1 MDTPAT
7 SYGFIRDD
15 KIYRAPFLDF
25 PEREIG
31 EVRESEASTIKYFQ
45 DRFTMAVNKVASL
58 EKAVEESEN
67 KGSYLMKLIHLR
79 ENLAKFD
86 ALGNYP
92 ALFERLDA
100 VESVLRD
107 IIAKNRV
114 KNLEI
119 KRALIAEAE
128 QHEHSSDWKE
138 GADSLQEIKEKWIKT
153 GAVDD
158 DLQEEIEDRFNEIL
172 DTFYQRRKAFFQEK
186 KDLVNNRIRKYKEMN
201 FEMHKLVRMDDKKA
215 AQQRVKELQREWR
228 EVGKIPVFKY
238 KKLQNDFRSLANR
251 IFGSPDDTRSRYP
264 QSGGRDYR
272 DSRDPRDY
280 RDSRPRQFAPR
291 QNPTRE
297 GQGGWVNPNEAIANK
312 KALIRQAQ
320 ELARDDHGDSIQEV
334 RRLREEWKNSGRISR
349 EKSIELN
356 QTFNEACDMA
366 SEKSFLNRSAR
377 AKNEGFDNLSEEDQL
392 SIKIDLLENLV
403 RRDEGDV
410 DSYRDNIG
418 NMASPM
424 EARQMEGKLRTQMR
438 KLQAKKELL
447 RSLKNELASL

>member
-7 SYGFIRDD
+7 SYGFIRDE
-15 KIYRAPFLDF
+15 KIYRAPFLDV

-100 VESVLRD
+100 VENVLRD
-107 IIAKNRV
+107 IVAKNRI

-138 GADSLQEIKEKWIKT
+138 GADRLQEIKEKWIKT
-153 GAVDD
+153 GAVDEQY
-158 DLQEEIEDRFNEIL
+158 QEEIEDRFNEIL
-172 DTFYQRRKAFFQEK
+172 DTFYQRRKNFFQSK
-186 KDLVNNRIRKYKEMN
+186 KDLVNNRIRRYKEIN
-201 FEMHKLVRMDDKKA
+201 FEMYKLVRMSDKRA
-215 AQQRVKELQREWR
+215 AQQRVKELQKDWR

-238 KKLQNDFRSLANR
+238 KKLQTDFRSLANR
-251 IFGSPDDTRSRYP
+251 IFGSPDDARPRERSPREFN
-264 QSGGRDYR
+264 R
-272 DSRDPRDY
+272 DSR
-280 RDSRPRQFAPR
+280 SPRQFAPR
-291 QNPTRE
+291 QNPSR
-297 GQGGWVNPNEAIANK
+297 GSDQGGWVNPDEAIARK
-312 KALIRQAQ
+312 KDLIRQA
-320 ELARDDHGDSIQEV
+320 EKLAQDDYGDSIAEV

-349 EKSIELN
+349 EKSIELTQSFN
-356 QTFNEACDMA
+356 QYCDLA

-377 AKNEGFDNLSEEDQL
+377 SKDPDFDNSSKQEQL
-392 SIKIDLLENLV
+392 TLKIGLLENLIV
-403 RRDEGDV
+403 RDERELA
-410 DSYRDNIG
+410 SQRENIG
-418 NMASPM
+418 NVASPM
-424 EARQMEGKLRTQMR
+424 EARQAEGKLRLQAR
-438 KLQAKKELL
+438 KVEAKKELL
-447 RSLKNELASL
+447 RSLRNELASV

>member
-45 DRFTMAVNKVASL
+45 NRFTMAVNKVANL

-86 ALGNYP
+86 ALGDYP

-100 VESVLRD
+100 VEETLRS
-107 IIAKNRV
+107 IVAKNRI

-153 GAVDD
+153 GAVEEAH
-158 DLQEEIEDRFNEIL
+158 QEEIEGRFNEIM
-172 DTFYQRRKAFFQEK
+172 DTFYQRRKEFFQSK
-186 KDLVNNRIRKYKEMN
+186 KDLVNNRIRRYKEIN
-201 FEMHKLVRMDDKKA
+201 FEMYKLVRTSDKRA
-215 AQQRVKELQREWR
+215 AQQRVKELQRDWR

-238 KKLQNDFRSLANR
+238 KKLQTDFRSLANR
-251 IFGSPDDTRSRYP
+251 IFDSPDDTRSRERSP
-264 QSGGRDYR
+264 REFNR
-272 DSRDPRDY
+272 DSRGT
-280 RDSRPRQFAPR
+280 RQFAPR
-291 QNPTRE
+291 QNPSRSD
-297 GQGGWVNPNEAIANK
+297 QGAWINPDEAIAK
-312 KALIRQAQ
+312 KKDLIRQA
-320 ELARDDHGDSIQEV
+320 EKLAQDDYGDSIAEV

-349 EKSIELN
+349 EKSIDLTR
-356 QTFNEACDMA
+356 TFNQYCDLA

-377 AKNEGFDNLSEEDQL
+377 SKDPNYDNNSQRDQL
-392 SIKIDLLENLV
+392 TLKINLLENMIT
-403 RRDEGDV
+403 RDE
-410 DSYRDNIG
+410 SELASQRENIG
-418 NMASPM
+418 NVASPQ
-424 EARQMEGKLRTQMR
+424 ESRQAEGRLRLQVR
-438 KLQAKKELL
+438 KVEAKKELL
-447 RSLKNELASL
+447 RLLQTELASA

>member
-1 MDTPAT
+1 
-7 SYGFIRDD
+7 
-15 KIYRAPFLDF
+15 
-25 PEREIG
+25 
-31 EVRESEASTIKYFQ
+31 
-45 DRFTMAVNKVASL
+45 MAVNKVASL

-100 VESVLRD
+100 IESVLRD

-119 KRALIAEAE
+119 KQALIAEAE

-158 DLQEEIEDRFNEIL
+158 ERQEAIENRFNEIL
-172 DTFYQRRKAFFQEK
+172 DTFYQRRKAFFQSK
-186 KDLVNNRIRKYKEMN
+186 KDMVNTRIRRYKEMN
-201 FEMHKLVRMDDKKA
+201 FEMHKLVRMEDKKT

-228 EVGKIPVFKY
+228 EVGKVPVFKY
-238 KKLQNDFRSLANR
+238 KKLQTDFRSLANR
-251 IFGSPDDTRSRYP
+251 IFGSPDDTRSQYARP
-264 QSGGRDYR
+264 QYNQGGYQDRE
-272 DSRDPRDY
+272 
-280 RDSRPRQFAPR
+280 RPRQFAPR
-291 QNPTRE
+291 QNPDRE
-297 GQGGWVNPNEAIANK
+297 REAWVNPNEAIANK
-312 KALIRQAQ
+312 KTLIKRAE
-320 ELARDDHGDSIQEV
+320 ELARDDEGDSIQEV
-334 RRLREEWKNSGRISR
+334 RRLREDWKNSGRISR
-349 EKSIELN
+349 EKSMELN
-356 QTFNEACDMA
+356 RQFNEACDMA

-377 AKNEGFDNLSEEDQL
+377 AKNTDFDNKTEEERL
-392 SIKIDLLENLV
+392 SIKIELLDALV
-403 RRDEGDV
+403 KRDENDLTG
-410 DSYRDNIG
+410 YQDNMG

-424 EARQMEGKLRTQMR
+424 EARQAEGKLRLLSR
-438 KLQAKKELL
+438 KVQAKKELL

>member
-7 SYGFIRDD
+7 SYGFSRYD
-15 KIYRAPFLDF
+15 KIFRAPFLDY

-31 EVRESEASTIKYFQ
+31 EVRESEASTTKYFE
-45 DRFTMAVNKVASL
+45 DRFTMAVNKVANL

-79 ENLAKFD
+79 DNLAKFD
-86 ALGNYP
+86 ALGDYP

-100 VESVLRD
+100 IESVLRD

-119 KRALIAEAE
+119 KQALLAEAE

-138 GADSLQEIKEKWIKT
+138 GADRLQEIKEKWIKT

-158 DLQEEIEDRFNEIL
+158 ELQEDIENRFNEIL
-172 DTFYQRRKAFFQEK
+172 DTFYQRRKTFFQSK
-186 KDLVNNRIRKYKEMN
+186 KDMVNTRIRRYKEMN
-201 FEMHKLVRMDDKKA
+201 FEMHKLVRMEDKKA

-228 EVGKIPVFKY
+228 DVGKVPVFKY
-238 KKLQNDFRSLANR
+238 KKLQTDFRSLANR
-251 IFGSPDDTRSRYP
+251 IFGSPDDTRGQYARP
-264 QSGGRDYR
+264 QQYGQERGGYQDRE
-272 DSRDPRDY
+272 
-280 RDSRPRQFAPR
+280 RPRQFAPR
-291 QNPTRE
+291 QNPAERGRE
-297 GQGGWVNPNEAIANK
+297 AWVNPNEAISNK
-312 KALIRQAQ
+312 KALIKRAE
-320 ELARDDHGDSIQEV
+320 ELARDDDGDSVQEV

-356 QTFNEACDMA
+356 NQFNEACDMA
-366 SEKSFLNRSAR
+366 SEKSFLNRSSR
-377 AKNEGFDNLSEEDQL
+377 AKNTDFDNKPEEERL
-392 SIKIDLLENLV
+392 SIKIELLEGLV
-403 RRDEGDV
+403 QRDENDLI
-410 DSYRDNIG
+410 SSQDNIG

-424 EARQMEGKLRTQMR
+424 EARQAEGKLRLLSR
-438 KLQAKKELL
+438 KVQAKKELL

>member
-15 KIYRAPFLDF
+15 KIYRAPFLDV

-100 VESVLRD
+100 VETVLRD
-107 IIAKNRV
+107 IVAKNRI

-128 QHEHSSDWKE
+128 PHEHSSDWKE

-153 GAVDD
+153 GAVDEQY
-158 DLQEEIEDRFNEIL
+158 QEEIEDRFNEIL
-172 DTFYQRRKAFFQEK
+172 DTFYQRRKEFFQSK
-186 KDLVNNRIRKYKEMN
+186 KDLVNNRIRRYKEIN
-201 FEMHKLVRMDDKKA
+201 FEMYKLVRQSDKRA
-215 AQQRVKELQREWR
+215 AQQRVKELQKDWR

-238 KKLQNDFRSLANR
+238 KKLQTDFRSLANR
-251 IFGSPDDTRSRYP
+251 IFGSPDDARPREHSPREFNRDARDTR
-264 QSGGRDYR
+264 G
-272 DSRDPRDY
+272 
-280 RDSRPRQFAPR
+280 SRPFAPR
-291 QNPTRE
+291 QNPSPR
-297 GQGGWVNPNEAIANK
+297 GGSQGGWINPNEAIAQK
-312 KALIRQAQ
+312 KDLIRQA
-320 ELARDDHGDSIQEV
+320 EKLAQDDYGDSIAEV

-349 EKSIELN
+349 EKSIELTQSFN
-356 QTFNEACDMA
+356 QYCDLA

-377 AKNEGFDNLSEEDQL
+377 SKNPDFDNSPKPDQL
-392 SIKIDLLENLV
+392 TLKIELLENLV
-403 RRDEGDV
+403 TRDETELT
-410 DSYRDNIG
+410 SQRENIG
-418 NMASPM
+418 NVASPL
-424 EARQMEGKLRTQMR
+424 ESRQAEGKLRLQIR
-438 KLQAKKELL
+438 KVEAKRELL
-447 RSLKNELASL
+447 RSLRNELASV

>member
-15 KIYRAPFLDF
+15 KIYRAPFLDV

-45 DRFTMAVNKVASL
+45 DRYTMAVNKVASL

-92 ALFERLDA
+92 ALFERLD
-100 VESVLRD
+100 VIENVLRD
-107 IIAKNRV
+107 IVAKNRV

-158 DLQEEIEDRFNEIL
+158 EYREEIEDRFNEIL
-172 DTFYQRRKAFFQEK
+172 DTFYQRRKEFFNAK
-186 KDLVNNRIRKYKEMN
+186 KDLVNARIRRYKEMN
-201 FEMHKLVRMDDKKA
+201 FEMYKLVRQSDKRA
-215 AQQRVKELQREWR
+215 AQQRVKELQKDWR
-228 EVGKIPVFKY
+228 DIGKIPVFKY
-238 KKLQNDFRSLANR
+238 KKLQTDFRSLANR
-251 IFGSPDDTRSRYP
+251 IFGSPDDTQRPNRDAGGYP
-264 QSGGRDYR
+264 REARG
-272 DSRDPRDY
+272 
-280 RDSRPRQFAPR
+280 PRQFAPR
-291 QNPTRE
+291 QNPSRQE
-297 GQGGWVNPNEAIANK
+297 GWVNPDEAIAK
-312 KALIRQAQ
+312 KKDLIRQA
-320 ELARDDHGDSIQEV
+320 EKLAEDDHGDGVSEV

-349 EKSIELN
+349 EKSIDLTN
-356 QTFNEACDMA
+356 SFNKASDMA

-377 AKNEGFDNLSEEDQL
+377 SKDPDFDNKSREEQL
-392 SIKIDLLENLV
+392 TLKINLLEHSV
-403 RRDEGDV
+403 TRDENELV
-410 DSYRDNIG
+410 SQRESIG
-418 NMASPM
+418 NVASPL
-424 EARQMEGKLRTQMR
+424 ESRQAEGKLRLQLR
-438 KLQAKKELL
+438 KVNAKKELL
-447 RSLKNELASL
+447 QLLKNESDAI

>member
-7 SYGFIRDD
+7 PYGFIRDD
-15 KIYRAPFLDF
+15 KIYRAPFLGF

-45 DRFTMAVNKVASL
+45 DRFAMAVNKVASL

-100 VESVLRD
+100 VEDVLRD
-107 IIAKNRV
+107 IVAKNRV

-158 DLQEEIEDRFNEIL
+158 VHREEIEDRFNQIL
-172 DTFYQRRKAFFQEK
+172 DTFYQRRKEFFNAK
-186 KDLVNNRIRKYKEMN
+186 KDLVNARIRRYKEIN
-201 FEMHKLVRMDDKKA
+201 FEMYKLVRQSDKRA
-215 AQQRVKELQREWR
+215 AQQRVKELQKDWR
-228 EVGKIPVFKY
+228 EIGKIPVFKY
-238 KKLQNDFRSLANR
+238 KKLQTDFRSLANR
-251 IFGSPDDTRSRYP
+251 IFGSPDDT
-264 QSGGRDYR
+264 QGRDRNARGYQR
-272 DSRDPRDY
+272 DARGSR
-280 RDSRPRQFAPR
+280 FAPR
-291 QNPTRE
+291 QNPSRQE
-297 GQGGWVNPNEAIANK
+297 GWVNPDEAIAK
-312 KALIRQAQ
+312 KKDLIRQA
-320 ELARDDHGDSIQEV
+320 EKLAEDDYGDSISEV

-349 EKSIELN
+349 EKSIDLTN
-356 QTFNEACDMA
+356 SFNRASDMA

-377 AKNEGFDNLSEEDQL
+377 SKDPDFDSKSKEEQL
-392 SIKIDLLENLV
+392 KLKINLLENSV
-403 RRDEGDV
+403 TRDENELV
-410 DSYRDNIG
+410 THRENIG
-418 NMASPM
+418 NVASPV
-424 EARQMEGKLRTQMR
+424 EARQAEGKLRLQVR
-438 KLQAKKELL
+438 KVNAKKDLL
-447 RSLKNELASL
+447 QLLKNELDTI

>member
-15 KIYRAPFLDF
+15 KIYRAPFLDY

-45 DRFTMAVNKVASL
+45 NRFTMAVSKVANL

-92 ALFERLDA
+92 ALFDRLDA
-100 VESVLRD
+100 VEETLRG
-107 IIAKNRV
+107 IVAKNRI

-153 GAVDD
+153 GAVDEEY
-158 DLQEEIEDRFNEIL
+158 QEEIEDRFNEIL
-172 DTFYQRRKAFFQEK
+172 DTFYQRRKEFFQSK
-186 KDLVNNRIRKYKEMN
+186 KDLVNNRIRRYKEIN
-201 FEMHKLVRMDDKKA
+201 FEMYKLVRQSDKRA
-215 AQQRVKELQREWR
+215 AQQRVKELQKDWR
-228 EVGKIPVFKY
+228 DVGKIPVFKY
-238 KKLQNDFRSLANR
+238 KKLQTDFRSLANR
-251 IFGSPDDTRSRYP
+251 IFDSPDDTRSRERSP
-264 QSGGRDYR
+264 REFNRDTR
-272 DSRDPRDY
+272 A
-280 RDSRPRQFAPR
+280 PRQFAPR
-291 QNPTRE
+291 QNPTSRGE
-297 GQGGWVNPNEAIANK
+297 QAGWINPDEAIAK
-312 KALIRQAQ
+312 KKDLIKQA
-320 ELARDDHGDSIQEV
+320 ERLAQDDHGDSIAEV

-349 EKSIELN
+349 EKSMELTQIFN
-356 QTFNEACDMA
+356 QYCDLA

-377 AKNEGFDNLSEEDQL
+377 SKDSSYDTSPKKEQL
-392 SIKIDLLENLV
+392 TLKINLLENLIV
-403 RRDEGDV
+403 RDE
-410 DSYRDNIG
+410 SELASQRENIG
-418 NMASPM
+418 NVASPL
-424 EARQMEGKLRTQMR
+424 ESRQAEGKLRLQVR
-438 KLQAKKELL
+438 KVEAKKELL
-447 RSLKNELASL
+447 RQLRTALTSA

>member
-15 KIYRAPFLDF
+15 KIYRAPFLDV

-100 VESVLRD
+100 VEGVLRD
-107 IIAKNRV
+107 IVAKNRV

-128 QHEHSSDWKE
+128 PHEHSSDWKE

-158 DLQEEIEDRFNEIL
+158 EYQEDIEDRFNEIL
-172 DTFYQRRKAFFQEK
+172 DTFYQRRKEFFQSK
-186 KDLVNNRIRKYKEMN
+186 KDLVNVRIRHYKEIN
-201 FEMHKLVRMDDKKA
+201 FEMYKLVRQSDKRA
-215 AQQRVKELQREWR
+215 AQQRVKELQKDWR
-228 EVGKIPVFKY
+228 DVGKIPVFKY
-238 KKLQNDFRSLANR
+238 KKLQIDFRSLANR
-251 IFGSPDDTRSRYP
+251 IFGSPDDARPRERSP
-264 QSGGRDYR
+264 RDYDR
-272 DSRDPRDY
+272 DSRD
-280 RDSRPRQFAPR
+280 SRGPRQFAPR
-291 QNPTRE
+291 QNPSPR
-297 GQGGWVNPNEAIANK
+297 GGNDPGGWVNPDEAIAK
-312 KALIRQAQ
+312 KKDLIRQAGK
-320 ELARDDHGDSIQEV
+320 LAQDDYGDSIAEV
-334 RRLREEWKNSGRISR
+334 RRLREEWKDSGRISR
-349 EKSIELN
+349 EKSIELTQSFN
-356 QTFNEACDMA
+356 QYCDLA

-377 AKNEGFDNLSEEDQL
+377 SKDSNFDNNPKRDQL
-392 SIKIDLLENLV
+392 TLKIELLENLLT
-403 RRDEGDV
+403 RDENELA
-410 DSYRDNIG
+410 SQRENIG
-418 NMASPM
+418 NVASPL
-424 EARQMEGKLRTQMR
+424 ESRQAEGKLRLQAR
-438 KLQAKKELL
+438 KVDAKKELL
-447 RSLKNELASL
+447 RSLRDELTSA